1 LREKL
6 GNPEICVTEDPP
18 LRPVEAGHRTACHFA
33 EQVSDNVIGEVVA
46 TQSVVET
53 AVADPA

>member
-1 LREKL
+1 
-6 GNPEICVTEDPP
+6 
-18 LRPVEAGHRTACHFA
+18 VEAGHRTACHFA